1 MRCEMGNAVDLIRSR
16 VSVRKPRYR
25 DLDDLTRPNVDFDDA
40 AASEQSEASRDR
52 H

>member
-40 AASEQSEASRDR
+40 GSVRAE
-52 H
+52 